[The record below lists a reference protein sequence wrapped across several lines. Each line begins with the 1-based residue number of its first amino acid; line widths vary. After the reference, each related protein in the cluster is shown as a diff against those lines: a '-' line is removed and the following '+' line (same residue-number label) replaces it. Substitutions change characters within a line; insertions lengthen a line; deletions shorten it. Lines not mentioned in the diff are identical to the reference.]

1 MTRFS
6 RNNKR
11 VEPRFYSVGEAAQLL
26 GVSAMTLYRAIAEG
40 EFPAVRIRKRLIVP
54 AGFVDEL
61 LKAGLETP
69 RGAREVVG
77 DNGRRV
83 DQE

>member
-6 RNNKR
+6 RNSKP

-61 LKAGLETP
+61 LKAGLDP
-69 RGAREVVG
+69 DGAREK
-77 DNGRRV
+77 
-83 DQE
+83 

>member
-1 MTRFS
+1 MTRIS
-6 RNNKR
+6 RKNEPA
-11 VEPRFYSVGEAAQLL
+11 EPRFYSVGEAAQLL

-61 LKAGLETP
+61 LKAGVDP
-69 RGAREVVG
+69 DAAREK
-77 DNGRRV
+77 
-83 DQE
+83 